1 MKPVIICVDDE
12 NLILDSIK
20 MVLKENFGDGYSIET
35 AESGDDALELIEE
48 LIRDGI
54 EIPILISDYVMPG
67 IKGDEFL
74 ILAHSMI
81 PETLKIMLT
90 GQADLRGV
98 ENVINHATLYR
109 FLSKPWTTEDF
120 VLTIGE
126 ALKSFGQARQ
136 IRIQNRELEISENKY
151 KELVENSFDIIF
163 YLDREERIR
172 TINQSINRILRYK
185 PKSLIGKKFS
195 ELIYITDWMN
205 EKIVQ
210 EKMLE
215 LIHNKEPVSFNCDMV
230 TAAGEPKEML
240 IRLQYLPASEGLII
254 VGTASSIEDDLLIRL
269 CEKETQVY
277 KIENYMTQIDMVCK
291 RISNAITKYGS
302 PEDVFLIKLCIME
315 LLVNAMEHGNLDI
328 SFDEKSEA
336 LDNNDYYKLLFK
348 RQQNPNYKNKRIT
361 VEFSLDS
368 EKVEI
373 RISDEGKGFD
383 HKKQMSKVDKE
394 GVDLK
399 LAHGRGIQMAKSFF
413 HTFEY
418 NDMGNSVYLIR
429 NFNVELSG

>member
-12 NLILDSIK
+12 SLILDSIK

-48 LIRDGI
+48 LMRDKI

-74 ILAHSMI
+74 IQAHNMI

-126 ALKSFGQARQ
+126 ALKSFAQARQ

-151 KELVENSFDIIF
+151 KELVENSLDIIF
-163 YLDREERIR
+163 SLDKEERIR
-172 TINQSINRILRYK
+172 TINQSITRILRYK
-185 PKSLIGKKFS
+185 PKNLIGKKFS

-215 LIHNKEPVSFNCDMV
+215 LIHTNEPVSFNCDMV

-240 IRLQYLPASEGLII
+240 IRLQFLPVSNGSII
-254 VGTASSIEDDLLIRL
+254 LGTASGVEEDLLIRL
-269 CEKETQVY
+269 CEKETQLY

-302 PEDVFLIKLCIME
+302 QEDVFLIKLCIME

-328 SFDEKSEA
+328 TFDEKSEA
-336 LDNNDYYKLLFK
+336 LESNEYYKLLYN
-348 RQQNPNYKNKRIT
+348 RQQNPNYKNKRII
-361 VEFSLDS
+361 VEFSLNP

-373 RISDEGKGFD
+373 RITDEGKGFD
-383 HKKQMSKVDKE
+383 HKRQMSKVEKE
-394 GVDLK
+394 
-399 LAHGRGIQMAKSFF
+399 
-413 HTFEY
+413 
-418 NDMGNSVYLIR
+418 
-429 NFNVELSG
+429 

>member
-1 MKPVIICVDDE
+1 
-12 NLILDSIK
+12 
-20 MVLKENFGDGYSIET
+20 
-35 AESGDDALELIEE
+35 
-48 LIRDGI
+48 
-54 EIPILISDYVMPG
+54 
-67 IKGDEFL
+67 
-74 ILAHSMI
+74 
-81 PETLKIMLT
+81 MLT

-126 ALKSFGQARQ
+126 ALKSFAQARH

-151 KELVENSFDIIF
+151 KELVENSLDIIF
-163 YLDREERIR
+163 SLDKEERIR
-172 TINQSINRILRYK
+172 TINQSITRILRYK
-185 PKSLIGKKFS
+185 PKNLIGKKFS
-195 ELIYITDWMN
+195 ELVYITDWMN

-215 LIHNKEPVSFNCDMV
+215 LIHTNEPVSFNCDML

-240 IRLQYLPASEGLII
+240 IRLQFLPVSNGSII
-254 VGTASSIEDDLLIRL
+254 LGTASSIEEDLLIRL
-269 CEKETQVY
+269 CETETQLY

-302 PEDVFLIKLCIME
+302 QEDVFLIKLCLME

-336 LDNNDYYKLLFK
+336 LESNEYYKLLYN
-348 RQQNPNYKNKRIT
+348 RQQNPNYKNKRII
-361 VEFSLDS
+361 VEFSLNS

-373 RISDEGKGFD
+373 RITDEGKGFD
-383 HKKQMSKVDKE
+383 HKRQMSKAEKE
-394 GVDLK
+394 GPNLK

-418 NDMGNSVYLIR
+418 NEKGNSVYLVR
-429 NFNVELSG
+429 NFNS

>member
-12 NLILDSIK
+12 SLILDSIK

-35 AESGDDALELIEE
+35 AESGDDALELIDE
-48 LIRDGI
+48 LMQDKI

-67 IKGDEFL
+67 LKGDEFL
-74 ILAHSMI
+74 IQAHNII
-81 PETLKIMLT
+81 PDTLKIMLT

-126 ALKSFGQARQ
+126 ALKSFAQARH

-151 KELVENSFDIIF
+151 KELVENSLDIIF
-163 YLDREERIR
+163 SLDKEERIR
-172 TINQSINRILRYK
+172 TINQSITRILRYK
-185 PKSLIGKKFS
+185 PKNLIGKKFS
-195 ELIYITDWMN
+195 ELVYITDWMN

-215 LIHNKEPVSFNCDMV
+215 LIHTNEPVSFNCDML

-240 IRLQYLPASEGLII
+240 IRLQFLPVSNGSII
-254 VGTASSIEDDLLIRL
+254 LGTASSIEEDLLIRL
-269 CEKETQVY
+269 CETETQLY

-302 PEDVFLIKLCIME
+302 QEDVFLIKLCLME

-336 LDNNDYYKLLFK
+336 LESNEYYKLLYN
-348 RQQNPNYKNKRIT
+348 RQQNPNYKNKRII
-361 VEFSLDS
+361 VEFSLNS

-373 RISDEGKGFD
+373 RITDEGKGFD
-383 HKKQMSKVDKE
+383 HKRQMSKAEKE
-394 GVDLK
+394 GPNLK

-418 NDMGNSVYLIR
+418 NEKGNSVYLVR
-429 NFNVELSG
+429 NFNS

>member
-12 NLILDSIK
+12 SLILDSIK

-35 AESGDDALELIEE
+35 AESGDDALELIDE
-48 LIRDGI
+48 LMQDKI

-67 IKGDEFL
+67 LKGDEFL
-74 ILAHSMI
+74 IKAHNII
-81 PETLKIMLT
+81 PDTLKIMLT

-126 ALKSFGQARQ
+126 ALKSFAQARH

-151 KELVENSFDIIF
+151 KELVENSLDIIF
-163 YLDREERIR
+163 SLDKEERIR
-172 TINQSINRILRYK
+172 TINQSITRILRYK
-185 PKSLIGKKFS
+185 PKNLIGKKFS
-195 ELIYITDWMN
+195 ELVYITDWMN

-215 LIHNKEPVSFNCDMV
+215 LIHTNEPVSFNCDML

-240 IRLQYLPASEGLII
+240 IRLQFLPVSNGSII
-254 VGTASSIEDDLLIRL
+254 LGTASSIEEDLLIRL
-269 CEKETQVY
+269 CETETQLY

-302 PEDVFLIKLCIME
+302 QEDVFLIKLCLME

-336 LDNNDYYKLLFK
+336 LESNEYYKLLYN
-348 RQQNPNYKNKRIT
+348 RQQNPNYKNKRII
-361 VEFSLDS
+361 VEFSLNS

-373 RISDEGKGFD
+373 RITDEGKGFD
-383 HKKQMSKVDKE
+383 HKRQMSKAEKE
-394 GVDLK
+394 GPNLK

-418 NDMGNSVYLIR
+418 NEKGNSVYLVR
-429 NFNVELSG
+429 NFNS

>member
-12 NLILDSIK
+12 SLILDSIK
-20 MVLKENFGDGYSIET
+20 MVLKENFGEGYSIET
-35 AESGDDALELIEE
+35 AESGDDALELIDE
-48 LIRDGI
+48 LMQDKI

-67 IKGDEFL
+67 LKGDEFL
-74 ILAHSMI
+74 IQAHNII
-81 PETLKIMLT
+81 PDTLKIMLT

-126 ALKSFGQARQ
+126 ALKSFAQARH

-151 KELVENSFDIIF
+151 KELVENSLDIIF
-163 YLDREERIR
+163 SLDKEERIR
-172 TINQSINRILRYK
+172 TINQSITRILRYK
-185 PKSLIGKKFS
+185 PKNLIGKKFS
-195 ELIYITDWMN
+195 ELVYITDWMN

-215 LIHNKEPVSFNCDMV
+215 LIHTNEPVSFNCDML

-240 IRLQYLPASEGLII
+240 IRLQFLPVSNGSII
-254 VGTASSIEDDLLIRL
+254 LGTASSIEEDLLIRL
-269 CEKETQVY
+269 CETETQLY

-302 PEDVFLIKLCIME
+302 QEDVFLIKLCLME

-336 LDNNDYYKLLFK
+336 LESNEYYKLLYN
-348 RQQNPNYKNKRIT
+348 RQQNPNYKNKRII
-361 VEFSLDS
+361 VEFSLNS

-373 RISDEGKGFD
+373 RITDEGKGFD
-383 HKKQMSKVDKE
+383 HKRQMSKAEKE
-394 GVDLK
+394 GPNLK

-418 NDMGNSVYLIR
+418 NEKGNSVYLVR
-429 NFNVELSG
+429 NFNS

>member
-12 NLILDSIK
+12 SLILDSIK

-48 LIRDGI
+48 LMRDKI
-54 EIPILISDYVMPG
+54 EIPILISDYVIPG

-74 ILAHSMI
+74 IQAHNMI

-126 ALKSFGQARQ
+126 ALKSFAQARQ

-151 KELVENSFDIIF
+151 KELVENSLDIIF
-163 YLDREERIR
+163 SLDKEERIR
-172 TINQSINRILRYK
+172 TINQSITRILRYK
-185 PKSLIGKKFS
+185 PKNLIGKKFS

-215 LIHNKEPVSFNCDMV
+215 LIHTNEPVSFNCDMV

-240 IRLQYLPASEGLII
+240 IRLQFLPVSNGSII
-254 VGTASSIEDDLLIRL
+254 LGTASGVEEDLLIRL
-269 CEKETQVY
+269 CEKETQLY

-302 PEDVFLIKLCIME
+302 QEDVFLIKLCIME

-328 SFDEKSEA
+328 TFDEKSEA
-336 LDNNDYYKLLFK
+336 LESNEYYKLLYN
-348 RQQNPNYKNKRIT
+348 RQQNPNYKNKRII
-361 VEFSLDS
+361 VEFSLNP

-373 RISDEGKGFD
+373 RITDEGKGFD
-383 HKKQMSKVDKE
+383 HKRQMSKVEKE
-394 GVDLK
+394 GPNLK

-418 NDMGNSVYLIR
+418 NEKGNSVYLVR
-429 NFNVELSG
+429 NFSS

>member
-12 NLILDSIK
+12 SLILDSIK

-35 AESGDDALELIEE
+35 AESGDDALELIDE
-48 LIRDGI
+48 LMQDKI

-67 IKGDEFL
+67 LKGDEFL
-74 ILAHSMI
+74 IQAHNII
-81 PETLKIMLT
+81 PDTLKIMLT

-126 ALKSFGQARQ
+126 ALKSFAQARH

-151 KELVENSFDIIF
+151 KELVENSLDIIF
-163 YLDREERIR
+163 SLDKEERIR
-172 TINQSINRILRYK
+172 TINQSVTRILRYK
-185 PKSLIGKKFS
+185 PKNLIGKKFS
-195 ELIYITDWMN
+195 ELVYITDWMN

-210 EKMLE
+210 KKMLE
-215 LIHNKEPVSFNCDMV
+215 LIHTNEPVSFNCDML

-240 IRLQYLPASEGLII
+240 IRLQFLPVSNGSII
-254 VGTASSIEDDLLIRL
+254 LGTASSIEEDLLIRL
-269 CEKETQVY
+269 CETETQLY

-302 PEDVFLIKLCIME
+302 QEDVFLIKLCIME

-336 LDNNDYYKLLFK
+336 LESNEYYKLLYN
-348 RQQNPNYKNKRIT
+348 RQQNPNYKNKRII
-361 VEFSLDS
+361 VEFSLNS

-373 RISDEGKGFD
+373 RITDEGKGFD
-383 HKKQMSKVDKE
+383 HKRQMSKVEKE
-394 GVDLK
+394 GPNLK

-418 NDMGNSVYLIR
+418 NEMGNSVYLVR
-429 NFNVELSG
+429 NFNS

>member
-12 NLILDSIK
+12 SLILDSIK

-35 AESGDDALELIEE
+35 AESGDDALELIDE
-48 LIRDGI
+48 LMQDKI

-67 IKGDEFL
+67 LKGDEFL
-74 ILAHSMI
+74 IQAHNII
-81 PETLKIMLT
+81 PDTLKIMLT

-120 VLTIGE
+120 VLTIDE
-126 ALKSFGQARQ
+126 ALKSFAQARH

-151 KELVENSFDIIF
+151 KELVENSLDIIF
-163 YLDREERIR
+163 SLDKEERIR
-172 TINQSINRILRYK
+172 TINQSITRILRYK
-185 PKSLIGKKFS
+185 PKNLIGKKFS
-195 ELIYITDWMN
+195 ELVYITDWMN

-215 LIHNKEPVSFNCDMV
+215 LIHTNEPVSFNCDML

-240 IRLQYLPASEGLII
+240 IRLQFLPVSNGSII
-254 VGTASSIEDDLLIRL
+254 LGTASSIEEDLLIRL
-269 CEKETQVY
+269 CETETQLY

-302 PEDVFLIKLCIME
+302 QEDVFLIKLCLME

-336 LDNNDYYKLLFK
+336 LESNEYYKLLYN
-348 RQQNPNYKNKRIT
+348 RQQNPNYKNKRII
-361 VEFSLDS
+361 VEFSLNS

-373 RISDEGKGFD
+373 RITDEGKGFD
-383 HKKQMSKVDKE
+383 HKRQMSKAEKE
-394 GVDLK
+394 GPNLK

-418 NDMGNSVYLIR
+418 NEKGNSVYLVR
-429 NFNVELSG
+429 NFNS